1 MSYRVIKVL
10 SRFKLLLVFAILT
23 VLLISLSGMA
33 FAAPFPNINIGVSE
47 TTDPQEVA
55 VSLQILFLLTILSLA
70 PALLIMLTSFTRIV
84 IVLSFIRNALG
95 TQQIPPTAVLV
106 GLALFLTF
114 FVMAPVFNEVN
125 SQALSPYL
133 KGEIKQSVAFERAEA
148 PIREFMLKQT
158 SENDLSLF
166 VYLARL
172 ERPRTPDDLPTYIIV
187 PSFII
192 GELKKAFLIGF
203 LIYIPFLV
211 IDMVVASTLMS
222 MGMLMLPPILVSLP
236 IKLLL
241 FVLVDGWHLITR
253 ALVMGFN

>member
-1 MSYRVIKVL
+1 MPGRVVISFSQLKLLAVISFAVL
-10 SRFKLLLVFAILT
+10 SVLLLNEKAL
-23 VLLISLSGMA
+23 
-33 FAAPFPNINIGVSE
+33 AAPFPDINIGIRDTS
-47 TTDPQEVA
+47 DPKEIA

-70 PALLIMLTSFTRIV
+70 PALLIMVTSFTRIV

-114 FVMAPVFNEVN
+114 FVMSPVFNEVN
-125 SQALSPYL
+125 SKALSPYL
-133 KGEIKQSVAFERAEA
+133 AGDISQSTAFKRAET
-148 PIREFMLKQT
+148 PVRNFMLKQA
-158 SENDLSLF
+158 SENDLALF

-172 ERPRTPDDLPTYIIV
+172 ERPRSPDDLPTYIII